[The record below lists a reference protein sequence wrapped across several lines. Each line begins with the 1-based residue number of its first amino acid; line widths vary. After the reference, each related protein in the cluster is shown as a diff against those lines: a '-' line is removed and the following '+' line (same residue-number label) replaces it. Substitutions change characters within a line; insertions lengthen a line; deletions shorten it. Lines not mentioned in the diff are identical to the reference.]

1 MDIFSCT
8 VVYILKPS
16 ASFHPAV
23 EYHDVDARNAVE
35 QILHHTL
42 FTWLYKSFRQVW
54 KYAASVNSLFSS
66 INNDKFTQIVN

>member
-35 QILHHTL
+35 QILHH
-42 FTWLYKSFRQVW
+42 
-54 KYAASVNSLFSS
+54 
-66 INNDKFTQIVN
+66 